1 MGDWSDLEFANAAIF
16 IAAFVLISLGY
27 FIGLSKFSLIP
38 AQVVRFLG
46 FLVDSQLCAF
56 LLPEDK
62 KIKFATL
69 REHIL
74 ANREVSVKTLQRL
87 AGKISS
93 FCIAVPAA
101 LLYARDIFRSTA
113 GFSKSS
119 RLVRVTGALRKEI
132 AHWRFPDSWK
142 GCLPWLNKKH
152 VVVNISSDSSD
163 FGWGGSI
170 VPPGMS
176 PFEVRDYWSSDTR
189 SLPIVVKEAL
199 AFVNTLQ
206 AGKTLVTNAR
216 VDAHTDN
223 MAFLQS
229 WE

>member
-1 MGDWSDLEFANAAIF
+1 MLPFLF
-16 IAAFVLISLGY
+16 LFCLGY
-27 FIGLSKFSLIP
+27 LIGLSKSSLIP

-74 ANREVSVKTLQRL
+74 ANREVSVKTIQRL

-113 GFSKSS
+113 CFSKSS
-119 RLVRVTGALRKEI
+119 RLVRMSGALRKEI
-132 AHWRFPDSWK
+132 EHWGFLDSWK
-142 GCLPWLNKKH
+142 GCLPWLKVIPLK
-152 VVVNISSDSSD
+152 
-163 FGWGGSI
+163 
-170 VPPGMS
+170 
-176 PFEVRDYWSSDTR
+176 
-189 SLPIVVKEAL
+189 
-199 AFVNTLQ
+199 
-206 AGKTLVTNAR
+206 
-216 VDAHTDN
+216 
-223 MAFLQS
+223 
-229 WE
+229 

>member
-1 MGDWSDLEFANAAIF
+1 M
-16 IAAFVLISLGY
+16 GY
-27 FIGLSKFSLIP
+27 FIGLSKSSLIP
-38 AQVVRFLG
+38 ARVVRYLG

-62 KIKFATL
+62 KIKFAAL

-113 GFSKSS
+113 GFPRSS

-132 AHWRFPDSWK
+132 EHWRFLDSWE
-142 GCLPWLNKKH
+142 GCLPWLNEKQ
-152 VVVNISSDSSD
+152 VVVKISSDASD

-170 VPPGMS
+170 VSPGMS
-176 PFEVRDYWSSDTR
+176 PFEVRDYWTSDTR
-189 SLPIVVKEAL
+189 SHPIVVKEAL
-199 AFVNTLQ
+199 AFVNTLK
-206 AGKTLVTNAR
+206 AGKPSLPMR
-216 VDAHTDN
+216 VWMPTPII
-223 MAFLQS
+223 
-229 WE
+229 